1 MKNINVPMLFLAILV
16 VAMFFLVGLAIAFR
30 NIWFILLFLILGF
43 AIFGYGL
50 SLKKEESDGL
60 LVTFFH
66 AVKMILFH
74 LVKLGYK

>member
-1 MKNINVPMLFLAILV
+1 MKNINVPMLLLAILV

-50 SLKKEESDGL
+50 SLKKKESDENP
-60 LVTFFH
+60 VTFFH
-66 AVKMILFH
+66 F
-74 LVKLGYK
+74 G